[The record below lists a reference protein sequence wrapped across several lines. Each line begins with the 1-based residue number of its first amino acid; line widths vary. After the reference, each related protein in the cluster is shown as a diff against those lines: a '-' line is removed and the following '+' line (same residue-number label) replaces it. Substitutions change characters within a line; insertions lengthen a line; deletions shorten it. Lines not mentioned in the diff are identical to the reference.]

1 MATAGKYLNIS
12 QDRLLGYQS
21 FKDRFLDYL
30 RGEIYATLETVYRN
44 AGLFGHLTM
53 AGNGNDKF
61 KILGWPTDA
70 PTAVDGSGHIMDMRA
85 VTSVVTNTAQY
96 EGIQFENTISIEYQ
110 VAIQASAIPANL
122 FINPLTGLPMF
133 DYEEE
138 IIGFAGTPN
147 TVVDDTDGTLTV
159 TVDSITETGVSN
171 KGRKVFIWK
180 ISPHKNALTEGV
192 ARELCTVVWS
202 GGANKIM
209 TAANFGQGTTP
220 STTAADYAVVLVGP
234 RVSRNT
240 NLLLVP
246 DCTYVGKVTGVG
258 AGSPPTVFDYSGQ
271 SVAELGFITI
281 GEIIRSEN
289 VGGIFRSKIEVDAYP
304 GEAEVDQIRVRN
316 PLYSGN
322 EIRFKVD
329 EDGDVTIEGDL
340 TVKGTTYQMDITQ
353 VNTKLATFDNLT
365 SGNAVG
371 DTQQFR
377 GLFKHSFG
385 GTPTIGFEIDGTT
398 GEVGIGGVHETGVG
412 VRLYGV
418 VTHKVSTNV
427 KFDISVDGEVGIGGA
442 HEDGYEVKMYGDVVH
457 KNGTAVR
464 FHIDDANGRV
474 GIGGAASGSAYV
486 LNVTGD
492 AYQNGNLVPGANKSC
507 GLTGSRW
514 EYGYFNNVDVNVTF
528 SVTDEK
534 VNSNLIPSTTGDKAL
549 GATGKRWNGWFAS
562 LNATTLENGGSD
574 ITVHDN
580 LIPNVSG
587 HTQTLG
593 DTSHYWFSAHITTA
607 NLTTANIGTLQNGG
621 SAVSLANNL
630 AMADDS
636 RTIGDGTHRVN
647 VGWFTTANIGTLK
660 NNDSAIA
667 LSDTIEPDTHNAYV
681 LGKSDRWFSNL
692 YSMSVTT
699 GTIINGGFSIVLHDS
714 LVPDVDGGASV
725 GSSDY
730 GINDLWCITPN
741 IKTSAPRLHFRSTNA
756 TIPADQ
762 KRFRLESGKDGFGGG
777 YFAITNIDD
786 SGNYISP
793 YPFLVNRDSGI
804 GECVAVQAANKLA
817 FSGPLTYFV
826 ATDVYPFYDN
836 YTLLGNITE
845 AWEAVY
851 AHAFYC
857 HGSHYNTYDDYDDL
871 ELVDQ
876 YRPSGDYMMVR
887 KSGEERRV
895 SIGDPKSR
903 PWPMMDDSGGFTN
916 ISASFDFLLGAIKQ
930 LHAKV
935 KKQAEEIVNLR
946 SVPELAK

>member
-159 TVDSITETGVSN
+159 TVNSITEVGVSN
-171 KGRKVFIWK
+171 AGRKVFIWK

-209 TAANFGQGTTP
+209 TAANFGQGTIP

-385 GTPTIGFEIDGTT
+385 GTPTIGFEIDGTS
-398 GEVGIGGVHETGVG
+398 GEVGIGGVHEAGYNT
-412 VRLYGV
+412 RFYG
-418 VTHKVSTNV
+418 TLAHKVSTAL
-427 KFDISVDGEVGIGGA
+427 KFEISVDGEVGIGGA
-442 HEDGYEVKMYGDVVH
+442 HEDNYALKMYGQVVH
-457 KNGTAVR
+457 KNGTSVR
-464 FHIDDANGRV
+464 FHIDDVNGRV
-474 GIGGAASGSAYV
+474 GIGGVASSFAYV
-486 LNVTGD
+486 LAVTGVTFQD
-492 AYQNGNLVPGANKSC
+492 GDLVPGANKSC
-507 GLTGSRW
+507 GLTGQRW
-514 EYGYFNNVDVNVTF
+514 LNGYFNNVYIDTAL
-528 SVTDEK
+528 SVVDEK
-534 VNSNLIPSTTGDKAL
+534 VTSNLVPSTNGDKSL
-549 GATGKRWNGWFAS
+549 GLTAKRWDGWFDE
-562 LNATTLENGGSD
+562 LNVTTLQNGGSTG
-574 ITVHDN
+574 ITVHDH
-580 LIPNVSG
+580 LLPNCVG
-587 HTQTLG
+587 HSQTLG
-593 DTSHYWFSAHITTA
+593 DGTHYWESAHITTA

-621 SAVSLANNL
+621 SAISLANNL

-647 VGWFTTANIGTLK
+647 VGWFTTANIGTLQ
-660 NNDSAIA
+660 NNSSTIAVGGSLLPGTTHDLGGTSNHWGTAYINTLNLTTLNLSSLTLTSLTITNDAGNSLSADGNVKKVFGYG
-667 LSDTIEPDTHNAYV
+667 SP
-681 LGKSDRWFSNL
+681 GG
-692 YSMSVTT
+692 MSTPSQLNCNSQFGTT
-699 GTIINGGFSIVLHDS
+699 SGTWAIWADGSFKRLCLNYGGTWY
-714 LVPDVDGGASV
+714 ASV
-725 GSSDY
+725 DMTV
-730 GINDLWCITPN
+730 LP
-741 IKTSAPRLHFRSTNA
+741 
-756 TIPADQ
+756 
-762 KRFRLESGKDGFGGG
+762 
-777 YFAITNIDD
+777 
-786 SGNYISP
+786 
-793 YPFLVNRDSGI
+793 
-804 GECVAVQAANKLA
+804 
-817 FSGPLTYFV
+817 
-826 ATDVYPFYDN
+826 
-836 YTLLGNITE
+836 
-845 AWEAVY
+845 
-851 AHAFYC
+851 
-857 HGSHYNTYDDYDDL
+857 
-871 ELVDQ
+871 
-876 YRPSGDYMMVR
+876 
-887 KSGEERRV
+887 
-895 SIGDPKSR
+895 
-903 PWPMMDDSGGFTN
+903 
-916 ISASFDFLLGAIKQ
+916 
-930 LHAKV
+930 
-935 KKQAEEIVNLR
+935 
-946 SVPELAK
+946 